1 MFLEYYRLHEQ
12 PFGVTPDPRY
22 TFFTSTHR
30 EALASLA
37 YALEIGSGFAVLVAK
52 PGMGKTTLLFR
63 LLDYLQD
70 KARTV
75 FVFHTQ
81 CNSVDLM
88 RYILA
93 DMKIKYSGKD
103 LVEMHALLNEA
114 LLSEARLGRS
124 VVVAIDES
132 QNLSHDVLETI
143 RLLSDFETPRRKLLQ
158 IILCGQPQLGRKLAH
173 PDLVQLRQR
182 ITVLC
187 KLTPLSL
194 QEVNGYIEHRLRVA
208 GHAGTH
214 LFTPEAVQL
223 IYAESRGIPRVINT
237 LCSGALSIGCALGR
251 SRIGAEVVQ
260 EVLADLSVDALIEEM
275 ASAEPSPDLPAVVLT
290 AEPAEHTELAKT
302 SVPETPGTQTLS
314 ALLATPTTSPVTMSP
329 VTEDAPDDSVSPA
342 AEDSIPA
349 TAMDLAHKME
359 TRIEAPAPQAATPA
373 PKEIAVPDK
382 IAVPARPAHAE
393 PRVVS
398 GIAAAAKQF
407 RPFAQTTAARNA
419 RYSRIGRDLLKGK
432 GGWLAGV
439 ILLST
444 VFLGFALRFHA
455 TGTKANFAPSIVPA
469 ASAAPPP
476 ASETDI
482 APPVP
487 DPVVSDKKSGR
498 KKARLSGEP
507 SAAATSPET
516 NDIVHV
522 VQTNETLSGISYNYL
537 GYYDPN
543 VLQEVQKDNA
553 DLKNPDFI
561 RAGQKVLVPVRI
573 ADPTKL
579 NSPQKDSDESIEGKP

>member
-1 MFLEYYRLHEQ
+1 MFLDYYRLHEQ

-103 LVEMHALLNEA
+103 LVEMHALLNDA

-158 IILCGQPQLGRKLAH
+158 IILCGQPQLGSELAH

-275 ASAEPSPDLPAVVLT
+275 ASAQPSPDLPAVILS
-290 AEPAEHTELAKT
+290 ADPPEPAGPSKTLVPHTPA
-302 SVPETPGTQTLS
+302 TQTLT
-314 ALLATPTTSPVTMSP
+314 ALLATPITTPVLEKEPGDSVP
-329 VTEDAPDDSVSPA
+329 LAVDDSISA
-342 AEDSIPA
+342 R
-349 TAMDLAHKME
+349 AMALAQK
-359 TRIEAPAPQAATPA
+359 IEARFEASATVAATPA
-373 PKEIAVPDK
+373 PIEIAPPVTE
-382 IAVPARPAHAE
+382 AVAPGAADAE
-393 PRVVS
+393 PRAVTA
-398 GIAAAAKQF
+398 IAAAAKQF
-407 RPFAQTTAARNA
+407 RPPAQKTAPKNA
-419 RYSRIGRDLLKGK
+419 RDARIGREILRGK
-432 GGWLAGV
+432 SGWLAGV

-444 VFLGFALRFHA
+444 IFLGFALRFHA

-469 ASAAPPP
+469 ANAAIAPATETEIAAPVP
-476 ASETDI
+476 AAAA
-482 APPVP
+482 APAA
-487 DPVVSDKKSGR
+487 SKR
-498 KKARLSGEP
+498 KKARPAGEP
-507 SAAATSPET
+507 NAEATSSDA
-516 NDIVHV
+516 NDLVHV

-537 GYYDPN
+537 GYYGPT
-543 VLQEVQKDNA
+543 VLQEVQKDNT

-561 RAGQKVLVPVRI
+561 RAGQKVLVPLRI
-573 ADPTKL
+573 ADPNKI
-579 NSPQKDSDESIEGKP
+579 NPPQKDAGESIEGKP

>member
-1 MFLEYYRLHEQ
+1 MFLDYYRLHEQ

-22 TFFTSTHR
+22 TYFTSTHR

-132 QNLSHDVLETI
+132 QNLSHEVLETI

-158 IILCGQPQLGRKLAH
+158 IILCGQPQLGHKLAH

-194 QEVNGYIEHRLRVA
+194 REVTGYIEHRLQVA
-208 GHAGTH
+208 GHTGTH
-214 LFTPEAVQL
+214 LFTPEAIQL
-223 IYAESRGIPRVINT
+223 IYTESRGIPRVINT

-251 SRIGAEVVQ
+251 SRIGAEVIQ

-275 ASAEPSPDLPAVVLT
+275 ASAQPSPDLPAVVMT
-290 AEPAEHTELAKT
+290 AEPPEPAKT
-302 SVPETPGTQTLS
+302 FAPEAPATQTLT
-314 ALLATPTTSPVTMSP
+314 ALLATPTAAP
-329 VTEDAPDDSVSPA
+329 VTE
-342 AEDSIPA
+342 AEPENFVPPSLEDPISA
-349 TAMDLAHKME
+349 RAMALAKK
-359 TRIEAPAPQAATPA
+359 IEAGIQAPPARAAIAPA
-373 PKEIAVPDK
+373 NEIPRPKSVAD
-382 IAVPARPAHAE
+382 AVPASPAQAE
-393 PRVVS
+393 PQTIS

-407 RPFAQTTAARNA
+407 RPFAQKASVRTA
-419 RYSRIGRDLLKGK
+419 LKGK
-432 GGWLAGV
+432 AGWLAGV
-439 ILLST
+439 IILSAA
-444 VFLGFALRFHA
+444 FLGFALRFHA

-469 ASAAPPP
+469 ASAASAP
-476 ASETDI
+476 ANEPEV
-482 APPVP
+482 AAPVP
-487 DPVVSDKKSGR
+487 APAPSTKKKVRSAGQPTAETPSSD
-498 KKARLSGEP
+498 A
-507 SAAATSPET
+507 
-516 NDIVHV
+516 NDVVHV
-522 VQTNETLSGISYNYL
+522 VQTNETISGISYNYL
-537 GYYDPN
+537 GYYDPT
-543 VLQEVQKDNA
+543 VLEEVQKDNA
-553 DLKNPDFI
+553 NLSNPNFI
-561 RAGQKVLVPVRI
+561 RVGQKVLVPLRI
-573 ADPTKL
+573 ADPNKA
-579 NSPQKDSDESIEGKP
+579 NSAQKDAGGSIEGKP

>member
-1 MFLEYYRLHEQ
+1 MFLDYYRLHEQ

-22 TFFTSTHR
+22 TYFTSTHR

-103 LVEMHALLNEA
+103 LVEMHALLNDA

-158 IILCGQPQLGRKLAH
+158 IILCGQPQLGHKLAH

-194 QEVNGYIEHRLRVA
+194 QEVNGYIAHRLQVA
-208 GHAGTH
+208 GHSGTH

-275 ASAEPSPDLPAVVLT
+275 ASAEPSPDLPAVVLSSEP
-290 AEPAEHTELAKT
+290 AEPATPSEPF
-302 SVPETPGTQTLS
+302 VPDTPALQTIT
-314 ALLATPTTSPVTMSP
+314 ALLAAPAASP
-329 VTEDAPDDSVSPA
+329 VTEEEPDDPVSPA
-342 AEDSIPA
+342 VEDSISA
-349 TAMDLAHKME
+349 RAMALAQK
-359 TRIEAPAPQAATPA
+359 IEARIAAPAALRATPA
-373 PKEIAVPDK
+373 PSESAPPDADT
-382 IAVPARPAHAE
+382 IPASPAPVE
-393 PRVVS
+393 PRVVTA
-398 GIAAAAKQF
+398 IAAAAKQF
-407 RPFAQTTAARNA
+407 RPLAQKPVVKNSRDA
-419 RYSRIGRDLLKGK
+419 RIGSNVLKGK

-455 TGTKANFAPSIVPA
+455 TATKASFAPAIVPA
-469 ASAAPPP
+469 ASAASAPA
-476 ASETDI
+476 ASE
-482 APPVP
+482 AEVSAPVP
-487 DPVVSDKKSGR
+487 AAAPVVSAKKKVRS
-498 KKARLSGEP
+498 SGEP
-507 SAAATSPET
+507 GAKATSSEA

-537 GYYDPN
+537 GYYDPV

-573 ADPTKL
+573 ADPSKIS
-579 NSPQKDSDESIEGKP
+579 SPQKDAGESIEGKP